1 MLLIYF
7 LRHLCQLIK
16 QAKEESLWKMC
27 QNGRNTQRCNNKK
40 ETDEKVD
47 AYEKQLRSKYIKLM
61 KLQNKNDM
69 TPF

>member
-1 MLLIYF
+1 
-7 LRHLCQLIK
+7 
-16 QAKEESLWKMC
+16 MC